1 MTLMTDQP
9 QKQEG
14 VGLFGIHFAYPRT
27 FWGVLPV
34 VFVCATIAFVA
45 HLLLAGPSHLQA
57 PAQRLWTPMVIL
69 TNGDRSVIPEAR
81 RMEFWTPSSKTKD
94 YLVRIKGEVY
104 DSDKWQ
110 ILSNDDPVL
119 QFGNNL
125 HASPGVLGYRRT
137 EVWGHGRSGF
147 KPGWW
152 WTMTVATDY
161 SVDRFAS
168 NYQAFWK
175 SPRAVFVELIDN
187 RQEQ

>member
-1 MTLMTDQP
+1 MTDQP

-14 VGLFGIHFAYPRT
+14 VGFFGIHFAYPRT
-27 FWGVLPV
+27 FWGVLPFV
-34 VFVCATIAFVA
+34 LVCAIIAYVA
-45 HLLLAGPSHLQA
+45 HLLLGGPSRPQA
-57 PAQRLWTPMVIL
+57 SAHLWTPLVIL
-69 TNGDRSVIPEAR
+69 TNGNENVIPESR

-94 YLVRIKGEVY
+94 YLARNKGEFY

-119 QFGNNL
+119 QFGNTL
-125 HASPGVLGYRRT
+125 HASPGVTGYRRT

-152 WTMTVATDY
+152 WTMTVATNY

-175 SPRAVFVELIDN
+175 SPHAVFVELIDN
-187 RQEQ
+187 GQEQ